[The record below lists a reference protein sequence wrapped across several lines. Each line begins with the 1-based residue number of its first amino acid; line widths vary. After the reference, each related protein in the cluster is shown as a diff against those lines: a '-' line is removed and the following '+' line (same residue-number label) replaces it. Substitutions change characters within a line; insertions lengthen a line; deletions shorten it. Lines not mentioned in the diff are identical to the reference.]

1 MPARIVAQVLRGES
15 LRAGCGAVGAVD
27 GLTARRRGAEGR
39 GLPIAVGAP
48 SMRGRIGRLRDSG
61 MVALAGVAL
70 LAGAGL
76 GLLLA
81 AH

>member
-1 MPARIVAQVLRGES
+1 MKNRI
-15 LRAGCGAVGAVD
+15 D
-27 GLTARRRGAEGR
+27 
-39 GLPIAVGAP
+39 
-48 SMRGRIGRLRDSG
+48 RLRDSG

-81 AH
+81 TH

>member
-1 MPARIVAQVLRGES
+1 MKDRI
-15 LRAGCGAVGAVD
+15 D
-27 GLTARRRGAEGR
+27 
-39 GLPIAVGAP
+39 
-48 SMRGRIGRLRDSG
+48 RLRDSG
-61 MVALAGVAL
+61 MVALAGVVL